1 MGKLWGVLILIL
13 CTGCI
18 PPPPGAPLPEA
29 PSLAVSREDPR
40 WAEYQ
45 AKLEAYQAALGA
57 QGNDLQNALAWAKA
71 AHEEASKP
79 APQMIGQV
87 AGAVLGQPVG
97 RILAEG
103 AGFLTLLLAYLTNR
117 RRKTLGNA

>member
-13 CTGCI
+13 CAGCI

-29 PSLAVSREDPR
+29 PPTPVTREDPR

-45 AKLEAYQAALGA
+45 AKLEAYQATLGA
-57 QGNDLQNALAWAKA
+57 QGNDLQNAVAWAKA

-117 RRKTLGNA
+117 KRKTQNA

>member
-1 MGKLWGVLILIL
+1 MGKSWVVLILIL

-18 PPPPGAPLPEA
+18 PPPPGVPFPEG
-29 PSLAVSREDPR
+29 PPTAVSREDPR

-45 AKLEAYQAALGA
+45 ARLEAYQAALGA

-79 APQMIGQV
+79 APQLVGQV

-103 AGFLTLLLAYLTNR
+103 AGFLTLLVAYLTNR
-117 RRKTLGNA
+117 RRKTQGNA

>member
-1 MGKLWGVLILIL
+1 MGKSWGVLILIL

-18 PPPPGAPLPEA
+18 PPPPGVPSPEG
-29 PSLAVSREDPR
+29 PPPAVSREDPR

-45 AKLEAYQAALGA
+45 TKLETYQAALGA
-57 QGNDLQNALAWAKA
+57 QGNNLQNALAWAKA

-87 AGAVLGQPVG
+87 AGAVLGQPAG

-103 AGFLTLLLAYLTNR
+103 AGFLTLLLAYVTNR
-117 RRKTLGNA
+117 RRKTQGNA

>member
-1 MGKLWGVLILIL
+1 MGKLWAILGLIL
-13 CTGCI
+13 CAGCI
-18 PPPPGAPLPEA
+18 PPPPGPPLPEA
-29 PSLAVSREDPR
+29 PPPAVSKEDPR

-45 AKLEAYQAALGA
+45 ARLAAYQEALA
-57 QGNDLQNALAWAKA
+57 SQGNDLQNAVAWAKA

-79 APQMIGQV
+79 APQLLGQMAGAFIGQP
-87 AGAVLGQPVG
+87 GG